1 MKEETCKFSLLLV
14 LALTCFY
21 LKPRITLAMLGIL
34 SSFPY
39 YYRAEAIKKAN
50 GMLFSEEVLFCFF
63 VFIFSIFLCFFS
75 FVFAWGRPFSFSEM

>member
-1 MKEETCKFSLLLV
+1 VKEETCKFSLLLELV
-14 LALTCFY
+14 LTCFY

-50 GMLFSEEVLFCFF
+50 GMLFSEEVFF
-63 VFIFSIFLCFFS
+63 FF
-75 FVFAWGRPFSFSEM
+75 FF